1 MGVFEKFKD
10 LVGIEEYDEDYED
23 DAALEKAKKT
33 PEPAKPIPPQKKI
46 IPKTPFD
53 RDRKSVV

>member
-23 DAALEKAKKT
+23 DVALEEAEKT
-33 PEPAKPIPPQKKI
+33 PEPDLNDTNLPR
-46 IPKTPFD
+46 T
-53 RDRKSVV
+53 